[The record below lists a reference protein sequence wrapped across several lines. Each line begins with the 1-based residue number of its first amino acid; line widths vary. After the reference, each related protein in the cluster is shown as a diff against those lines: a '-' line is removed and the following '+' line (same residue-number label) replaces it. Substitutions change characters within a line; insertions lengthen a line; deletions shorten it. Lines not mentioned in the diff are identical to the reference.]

1 MAHKTELRV
10 ILKKICRQKLRS
22 EERITC
28 AKFHKNGDK
37 KYKSWSRVFWNRGVY
52 SEKLTW
58 NNRNFWNSWK
68 IFDFDAPNIVISAKG
83 QFAEVV
89 AYNTLGS

>member
-28 AKFHKNGDK
+28 AKFQKNGDK
-37 KYKSWSRVFWNRGVY
+37 KVQKFESGFLEQGCVFLKVDLKQP
-52 SEKLTW
+52 EFLEFMK
-58 NNRNFWNSWK
+58 NFR
-68 IFDFDAPNIVISAKG
+68 F
-83 QFAEVV
+83 
-89 AYNTLGS
+89 